1 VDETVYDLLPGG
13 HRRKPINVDQVQKR
27 VALQMVNEAMHCLGE
42 GILRNPRDG
51 DIGAIFG
58 LGFPPFLGG
67 PFRFTDVRG
76 AQVVLD
82 DMKRLRDTL
91 GPRFEPAPALVDAA
105 KDNRKF
111 RD

>member
-1 VDETVYDLLPGG
+1 MEL
-13 HRRKPINVDQVQKR
+13 VQKR

-58 LGFPPFLGG
+58 LGFPPFMGG
-67 PFRFTDVRG
+67 PFRYVDVRG
-76 AQVVLD
+76 AGRVLD
-82 DMKRLRDTL
+82 DLKQLRDTF
-91 GPRFEPAPALVDAA
+91 GERFEPAPALVEAA
-105 KDNRKF
+105 ANNHKF